1 MPKPQFTFKN
11 YLKEIKKCWIFV
23 VAVVIL
29 GAAGGAYYS
38 FSKPTQ
44 YTASTKVSVYN
55 PAVNNGP
62 VSSPYAQIAE
72 LLMSSEL
79 IEADLEE
86 YVVVEKPFGV
96 FEIVAT
102 SNDSQKAIDTA
113 NTVMDKTSN
122 VISAAYDDADNY
134 QITVLERA
142 SEATPTIVTKNRVI
156 STAIIVAGAF
166 VLALVAVFVKFDY
179 IAEK

>member
-1 MPKPQFTFKN
+1 
-11 YLKEIKKCWIFV
+11 
-23 VAVVIL
+23 
-29 GAAGGAYYS
+29 
-38 FSKPTQ
+38 
-44 YTASTKVSVYN
+44 
-55 PAVNNGP
+55 
-62 VSSPYAQIAE
+62 
-72 LLMSSEL
+72 MSSEL

-86 YVVVEKPFGV
+86 YVVAEKPFGV

-142 SEATPTIVTKNRVI
+142 SEATPTIVTKNRII

>member
-1 MPKPQFTFKN
+1 MSKPQFTFKN

-23 VAVVIL
+23 IVVVIL
-29 GAAGGAYYS
+29 GAVGGTYYS

-44 YTASTKVSVYN
+44 YTASAKVSVYN

-86 YVVVEKPFGV
+86 YVVAEKPFGV

-142 SEATPTIVTKNRVI
+142 SEAAPTIVTKNRII

>member
-1 MPKPQFTFKN
+1 MSKPQFTFKN

-23 VAVVIL
+23 IVVVIL
-29 GAAGGAYYS
+29 GAVGGAYYS

-44 YTASTKVSVYN
+44 YTASAKVSVYN

-86 YVVVEKPFGV
+86 YVVAEKPFGV

-142 SEATPTIVTKNRVI
+142 SEATTTIVTKNRII